1 MPTARRSTVKPG
13 SENAADEAVAQ
24 PPMRPQSFMFIDFQE
39 PGKVLKPDKA
49 VRSFVM
55 HQARRHRPWST
66 RKNPPSPD
74 TESAPKRR
82 RKDTPV
88 QDTDES
94 AEPSPVSSS
103 FILERNPSE
112 SVSGPKS
119 QSIGTSPASQP
130 CTSRSPILATAA
142 RCRLATTTAAVRL
155 CVQRGVIYGN
165 QPKVS
170 PIHSM
175 LWRCEQTQ
183 KQVP

>member
-130 CTSRSPILATAA
+130 CTSRSPNLGHSCTLPTGDHDSCSQIVRAA
-142 RCRLATTTAAVRL
+142 GSNLREPAQGVADPFNALAVRA
-155 CVQRGVIYGN
+155 
-165 QPKVS
+165 P
-170 PIHSM
+170 
-175 LWRCEQTQ
+175 
-183 KQVP
+183 